1 LGGTQKKKDID
12 VISEPVRVAL
22 WVSDILESLD
32 IDYFVGGS
40 IASSIYGELR
50 ATQDIDM
57 VVALQPNHIEAFT
70 LALSN
75 HFYFDQEDITQAVA
89 HPSSFNI
96 IHLETMIKVDIFVL
110 DSNPINQTEMQ
121 RRQSIAVDG
130 DNKKIS
136 IATPEDIII
145 QKLDWYRKGD
155 EISDRQWRDVLGIL
169 KVQAKNLDQKYLL
182 QWAQTLHLSDL
193 LNRAFQESGLEME

>member
-1 LGGTQKKKDID
+1 MGGTQKKKDID

>member
-1 LGGTQKKKDID
+1 M
-12 VISEPVRVAL
+12 ISEPVRVAL

>member
-1 LGGTQKKKDID
+1 